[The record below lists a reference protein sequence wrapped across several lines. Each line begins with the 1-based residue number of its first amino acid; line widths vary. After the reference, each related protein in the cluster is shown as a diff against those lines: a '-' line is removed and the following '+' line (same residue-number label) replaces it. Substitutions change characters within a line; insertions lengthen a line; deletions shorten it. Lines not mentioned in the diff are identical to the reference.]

1 MTSVKITR
9 DAERAIYTIEV
20 AGHARYAESGKDIV
34 CAGVS
39 AISNMLLAYPAP
51 SAKSKV
57 RSGHLL
63 ISFDATAETD
73 KLVRVA
79 CICLKR
85 MSIDYPEYL
94 EIIYSRGEKSI
105 SSL

>member
-1 MTSVKITR
+1 MTTVKITR
-9 DAERAIYTIEV
+9 DAEQAIYTVEV
-20 AGHARYAESGKDIV
+20 AGHAGYADNGKDIV

-39 AISNMLLAYPAP
+39 AISNMLLAYPEP
-51 SAKSKV
+51 LAKSAV

-73 KLVRVA
+73 KLMKA
-79 CICLKR
+79 AYICLER

-94 EIIYSRGEKSI
+94 EIIYSRGEKMSTG
-105 SSL
+105 L